1 MKNHKTY
8 LWPLILATAL
18 AVGVVIG
25 GKLRFSNTPED
36 FFTTDSNKAKLNRL
50 IDYIEYEY
58 VDQVNTDS
66 IVDLTVNNILERLNP
81 HSVYIPKEQAQQVA
95 ENMQGDFVGIGIS
108 FYMYKD
114 SLSVIRPL
122 EGGPSMPAGILPGD
136 RILMAD
142 GDTLYGK
149 GMESEAVVK
158 KLKGLPNTSINLK
171 VHRKGSP
178 NLLDF
183 TINRSKVPIKSVDGY
198 YMLTQDLGYIKINRF
213 AESTYKEFM
222 NALNALKNK
231 GMSQL
236 VLDLRDNPG
245 GYLNIAEQ
253 IADEFLADKKLILY
267 TKNKKGSI
275 EKTFATKKGA
285 FENNHVYV
293 LINEKSASASEI
305 IAGALQDNDQGT
317 IVGRRSFGKG
327 LVQREMPLPDGS
339 AVRLTIS
346 RYYTPTGR
354 SIQRSYENG
363 TKNYYEDYLKRFE
376 SGELQSI
383 DSIKVADSLKFK
395 TPKGKIVYGGGGII
409 PDVFIPLTASIED
422 ETVTYIL
429 RSGLASFFIFE
440 HLDSDRN
447 QYQDYDEDHFITTYE
462 VPESLIQNFNQY
474 LAQRRLKIDL
484 NIYHSEIAKYLKAN
498 IAEQLF
504 GENAYERI
512 VNKDDN
518 ALSKVIM
525 LSTSH

>member
-58 VDQVNTDS
+58 VNQVNTDS
-66 IVDLTVNNILERLNP
+66 IVDLTVNNILERLDP

-136 RILMAD
+136 CILMAD

-183 TINRSKVPIKSVDGY
+183 TINRFKVPIKSVDGY

-305 IAGALQDNDQGT
+305 IAGALQDNDQG
-317 IVGRRSFGKG
+317 
-327 LVQREMPLPDGS
+327 
-339 AVRLTIS
+339 
-346 RYYTPTGR
+346 
-354 SIQRSYENG
+354 
-363 TKNYYEDYLKRFE
+363 
-376 SGELQSI
+376 
-383 DSIKVADSLKFK
+383 
-395 TPKGKIVYGGGGII
+395 
-409 PDVFIPLTASIED
+409 
-422 ETVTYIL
+422 
-429 RSGLASFFIFE
+429 
-440 HLDSDRN
+440 
-447 QYQDYDEDHFITTYE
+447 
-462 VPESLIQNFNQY
+462 
-474 LAQRRLKIDL
+474 
-484 NIYHSEIAKYLKAN
+484 
-498 IAEQLF
+498 
-504 GENAYERI
+504 
-512 VNKDDN
+512 
-518 ALSKVIM
+518 
-525 LSTSH
+525 